1 VTGVTG
7 LTVDG
12 TQLLVVAEEL
22 VRVLVELRD
31 NVRRDGSIFESTI
44 ESVPFGERNPSGYVY
59 DLRLQT
65 QEAVSRARVNLLIQA
80 GVVQKLL
87 EGIAAVAKEYGGADK
102 AAMERFVRLMDTL
115 SEFQEGPVERA

>member
-1 VTGVTG
+1 MTGVTG

-12 TQLLVVAEEL
+12 KQLLAVAEEL

-31 NVRRDGSIFESTI
+31 NVRRDGGIFESTI

-59 DLRLQT
+59 DLRLQA
-65 QEAVSRARVNLLIQA
+65 QEAVGRARVNLLIQA

-87 EGIAAVAKEYGGADK
+87 DGIAAVAREYGGADK
-102 AAMERFVRLMDTL
+102 AAMERFDKLMATL
-115 SEFQEGPVERA
+115 SEVSERPVEQA

>member
-1 VTGVTG
+1 M
-7 LTVDG
+7 TVDG
-12 TQLLVVAEEL
+12 AQLLAVAEEL

-31 NVRRDGSIFESTI
+31 NVKREGGICESTI

-59 DLRLQT
+59 DLRLQA

-87 EGIAAVAKEYGGADK
+87 DGIAAVAKEYGGADK
-102 AAMERFVRLMDTL
+102 AAMERFDKLMDTL
-115 SEFQEGPVERA
+115 SALQEGPVQQA